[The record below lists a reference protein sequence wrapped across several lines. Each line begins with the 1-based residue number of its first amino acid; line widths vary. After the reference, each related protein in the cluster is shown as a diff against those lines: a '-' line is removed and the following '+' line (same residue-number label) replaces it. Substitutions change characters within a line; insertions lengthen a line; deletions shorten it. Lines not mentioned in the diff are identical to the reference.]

1 MRPVRELSIL
11 LHFMDRIM
19 QVWTSL
25 KSHLV
30 LRIDVA
36 RDSNCEP

>member
-11 LHFMDRIM
+11 LRFMDRIM

-25 KSHLV
+25 KSHLENS
-30 LRIDVA
+30 LFNP
-36 RDSNCEP
+36 SWE